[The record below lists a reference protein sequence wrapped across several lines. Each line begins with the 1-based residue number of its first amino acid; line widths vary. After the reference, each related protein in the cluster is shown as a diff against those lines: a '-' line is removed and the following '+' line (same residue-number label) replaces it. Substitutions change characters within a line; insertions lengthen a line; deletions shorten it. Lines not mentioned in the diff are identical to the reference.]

1 MKFAVLG
8 NSGSG
13 KSTLAGWIAKTI
25 HASVLDLDTV
35 VWETGKVAV
44 PRQEEAAL
52 EDVAD
57 FCKSSD
63 RWVVEGCYSN
73 MVEATF
79 RFAPTLVFLK
89 LGLEQCVNNCK
100 SRPWE
105 PHKYSSKAEQ
115 DQHLA
120 FLLDWV
126 KDYYSRDGVMSLR
139 GHQAAFERYSGTKF
153 ELSEQLS
160 FDPASSVLVEIVSN
174 VKSSGSSAGSPTSS
188 IARGRA
194 T

>member
-25 HASVLDLDTV
+25 HAQVLDLDTV
-35 VWETGKVAV
+35 VWETGQVAV

-57 FCKSSD
+57 FCKSRD

-79 RFAPTLVFLK
+79 CFAPTLVFLK
-89 LGLEQCVNNCK
+89 PGLEQCVNNCL

-105 PHKYSSKAEQ
+105 THKYSSKAEQ
-115 DQHLA
+115 DQHLE
-120 FLLDWV
+120 FLLNWV
-126 KDYYSRDGVMSLR
+126 KDYYSRDGVMSLV
-139 GHQAAFERYSGTKF
+139 GHEATFDRYAGRKF
-153 ELSEQLS
+153 EISERLS
-160 FDPASSVLVEIVSN
+160 FDPVSSILVEIVP
-174 VKSSGSSAGSPTSS
+174 KGESSGL
-188 IARGRA
+188 RRA
-194 T
+194 